1 MVESMVRLYEATKE
15 EKWLA
20 YAKDSLHLLSSWVMP
35 YAYAFPAD
43 SELGRLQVNTVGSVF
58 ANAQNKHSAPGLCTA
73 SGDAIYKLFKYTGDR
88 KYLALLRDII
98 SCLPQCVSTEQ
109 RPLFS
114 WDREPRKLLPGW
126 INERINTSDWEGKQ
140 RIGEV
145 FYGSCWCET
154 SLLLTFS
161 EIIWNEEIRSALDM
175 EG

>member
-1 MVESMVRLYEATKE
+1 MNDHELYCAGHWMEAAVAHFEATGDRRFID
-15 EKWLA
+15 A
-20 YAKDSLHLLSSWVMP
+20 
-35 YAYAFPAD
+35 
-43 SELGRLQVNTVGSVF
+43 LGRYVDYIIERFVEKKDTGFEV
-58 ANAQNKHSAPGLCTA
+58 PGHEEIELA
-73 SGDAIYKLFKYTGDR
+73 LLRMFDATGDR

-126 INERINTSDWEGKQ
+126 INERINTSDWEGNQ